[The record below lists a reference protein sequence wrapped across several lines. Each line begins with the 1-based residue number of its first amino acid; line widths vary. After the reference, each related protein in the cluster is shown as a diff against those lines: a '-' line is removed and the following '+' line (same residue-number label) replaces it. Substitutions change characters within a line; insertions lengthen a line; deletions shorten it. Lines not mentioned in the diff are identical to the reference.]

1 MSTVPTISTVH
12 LIQIEGTSQWFVFPS
27 REQAQSFYNTI
38 HGLELGYSLA
48 HQIDKAQQMG
58 GQHQPLEAH

>member
-38 HGLELGYSLA
+38 HGLELDHDLPR
-48 HQIDKAQQMG
+48 QIDKAKQMG